1 MGSRPLHIAW
11 IGFAPTE
18 TGGVP
23 GVATDLLHGLATLG
37 HRIDCFFA
45 GDEHELPPRLAGLEN
60 ITYVWG
66 RSSWRENRW
75 YSKTRLTGLASHLL
89 ARSLASL
96 RLRGELGRRHK
107 RDPYDLTYQFANVE
121 NLAVPARVRRTVPL
135 VMHPET
141 HSAGELR
148 YLIAE
153 RRLSFR
159 CQPVR
164 TFVLAVVVLSLR
176 TAIQRR
182 KIRAAQMLV
191 CISSVFRD
199 HMVKDYGYPL
209 QRTVVVPNPVRLERF
224 DPVQRPLGSPPVVLV
239 LGRVAARKGV
249 ENVVSLA
256 QLLLE
261 RGAEVRFRI
270 VGGTS
275 LWSNYVKLLDDLPAE
290 NSEYVGR
297 VNSARVPQEIAESD
311 VLLQPSKYEPFA
323 LTVAEALAA
332 GVPVVGTSEVGA
344 VEGVDRSVA
353 AAVEPGD
360 VEGLAAAILA
370 TLERLRADR
379 PRISALA
386 RAEAERLFAPDVVCA
401 AIAAALERLVDG
413 DGDGG
418 GRGDGDAARAPT
430 AQQTAVAS
438 SS

>member
-1 MGSRPLHIAW
+1 MASRPLHIAW
-11 IGFAPTE
+11 IGFAPSE

-45 GDEHELPPRLAGLEN
+45 GDEHELPPRLRGLESV
-60 ITYVWG
+60 TYVWG
-66 RSSWRENRW
+66 RSGWRENRW

-89 ARSLASL
+89 ARSLGSL
-96 RLRGELGRRHK
+96 RLRGELGRRHR

-148 YLIAE
+148 CLIAE

-159 CQPVR
+159 SQPIR
-164 TFVLAVVVLSLR
+164 TFALAIAVLSLR
-176 TAIQRR
+176 AAIQRR
-182 KIRAAQMLV
+182 KIRGARMLV

-199 HMVKDYGYPL
+199 HIVNDYGFPL
-209 QRTVVVPNPVRLERF
+209 ERTVVVPNPVRLERF
-224 DPVQRPLGSPPVVLV
+224 EPVLRPVGSPPVVLV

-249 ENVVSLA
+249 EDVVSLA
-256 QLLLE
+256 RLLLA
-261 RGAEVRFRI
+261 RGVDVRFRI

-275 LWSNYVKLLDDLPAE
+275 LWSNYVKLLDDLPAA

-297 VNSARVPQEIAESD
+297 VSSARVPEELAASD

-332 GVPVVGTSEVGA
+332 GVPVVGTTEVGA

-360 VEGLAAAILA
+360 VKGLAAAILA

-379 PRISALA
+379 PRTSALA

-401 AIAAALERLVDG
+401 AISAALGRLAHGEG
-413 DGDGG
+413 DDDGG
-418 GRGDGDAARAPT
+418 AGGGDEAPAA
-430 AQQTAVAS
+430 AQQTAVANS
-438 SS
+438 S